1 MSDEEG
7 VLRTPGGQLLPGT
20 ANPALVKARSKAVL
34 LSVRIRKMLE
44 EKFAGGDLLPYE
56 VAAEI
61 LTNTEESSQD
71 RLKAASFLAE
81 RLHGKPTQAIE
92 LTGKRG
98 GPVKAEV
105 KDTTPEK
112 PQSERISE
120 ALRSL
125 SVLARQ
131 SQLPGAGGVGGGT
144 GEDAS
149 GAGGGPRSA

>member
-1 MSDEEG
+1 MSDEDNVRRDPEG
-7 VLRTPGGQLLPGT
+7 RLLPGT
-20 ANPALVKARSKAVL
+20 ANPTAGRVRSKAAL
-34 LSVRIRKMLE
+34 LSTRIRKMLE
-44 EKFAGGDLLPYE
+44 EKFQGGDLLPYE

-61 LTNTEESSQD
+61 LKNTEESSQD
-71 RLKAASFLAE
+71 RLKAAAFLAE

-98 GPVKAEV
+98 GPVKTEH

-112 PQSERISE
+112 AQHERISE

-125 SVLARQ
+125 SVLARH
-131 SQLPGAGGVGGGT
+131 SQLPVPGGNGEGAGGDV
-144 GEDAS
+144 S

>member
-1 MSDEEG
+1 MSDSPG
-7 VLRTPGGQLLPGT
+7 TPTHSPDGKLLPGARIRT
-20 ANPALVKARSKAVL
+20 NAHVSKARL
-34 LSVRIRKMLE
+34 LSTRIRKMLE
-44 EKFAGGDLLPYE
+44 EKFEGGDMLPYA

-61 LTNTEESSQD
+61 LNSTAESSQD
-71 RLKAASFLAE
+71 RLKAAAFLAE

-98 GPVKAEV
+98 GPVKTET

-112 PQSERISE
+112 AQHERISE
-120 ALRSL
+120 AIATI
-125 SVLARQ
+125 SVLARHAQ
-131 SQLPGAGGVGGGT
+131 FPVPGGNGAGS